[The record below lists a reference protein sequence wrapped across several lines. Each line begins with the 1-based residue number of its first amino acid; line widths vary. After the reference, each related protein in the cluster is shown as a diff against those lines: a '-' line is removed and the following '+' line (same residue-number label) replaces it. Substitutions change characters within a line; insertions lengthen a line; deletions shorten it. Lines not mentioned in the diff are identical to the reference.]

1 MHAELY
7 YQDKIAEATSQVKKL
22 KATRN
27 YITFT
32 KIILFL
38 LIIYFLYSL
47 LTTGNLFALYTG
59 ILSII
64 LFVYINYTE
73 TKLLQKITYYTEL
86 RHGAKIEVEYL
97 AGDSTHLPKGDKFKD
112 LSHAYSHDLDLF
124 GENSLFQS
132 VNRTVTPNGT
142 QKLSEW
148 LCSPLKSK
156 ERVLQRQQAVQE
168 LSEDPDWCHSF
179 RAIGVSHKL
188 SGIAIKEIRE
198 WSEEQLRLPTAMLQ
212 LSYYLPIVT
221 IAGWSLCLFSIIP
234 FSLPLLLSFIQLTIV
249 LSSAKKI
256 NRVQHQ
262 LDQFIHSFSNLH
274 RLMQHVRSKQVDSER
289 LKEIYY
295 KLYEQ
300 KYNAE
305 EAFRSLHKT
314 SESFDQRGNILA
326 AILLNG
332 LFMKDVH
339 LIRRLTKW
347 KEKYA
352 SFIPE
357 WLESIGELDVF
368 VSLANYRFNHP
379 DYIFPIPDDEVILR
393 GEAIGHPMLP
403 ASQRIVND
411 FQVAR
416 LHEFYIVTGA
426 NMAGKSTFLRTI
438 GTNLI
443 LANCGCVVCAKTFR
457 FQPIAIFS
465 SMRTADNL
473 AKGTSY
479 FHAELLRLKQLV
491 ETAEKEDK
499 LFIILDEILKGTN
512 SVDKLNGSRLFIQ
525 KLLSLPVSGLI
536 ATHDLELGKL
546 ADVFPRHFI
555 NNCFEIAHSGTEIS
569 YDYKLKPG
577 ISQTMNASILLKKM
591 GLV

>member
-7 YQDKIAEATSQVKKL
+7 YQDKIAESTLQVKKL
-22 KATRN
+22 KVTRN
-27 YITFT
+27 YITCT

-47 LTTGNLFALYTG
+47 FATGNIFALCTG
-59 ILSII
+59 ILSVI
-64 LFVYINYTE
+64 LFIYINYAE

-86 RHGAKIEVEYL
+86 RHCAKTEVEYL
-97 AGDSTHLPKGDKFKD
+97 AGDMTHLSRGDNFKD

-142 QKLSEW
+142 QQLSDW
-148 LCSPLKSK
+148 LRSPLKSK
-156 ERVLQRQQAVQE
+156 EGLIQRQQSVQE

-179 RAIGVSHKL
+179 RAIGASHKL
-188 SGIAIKEIRE
+188 SGIAVKEIRE
-198 WSEEQLRLPTAMLQ
+198 WSEERLQ
-212 LSYYLPIVT
+212 LPAVMIKLSYCLPIVT

-249 LSSAKKI
+249 LSSVKKI
-256 NRVQHQ
+256 NRVQQQ

-274 RLMQHVRSKQVDSER
+274 KLMRHVRSRKRHSER
-289 LKEIYY
+289 LKEIHY

-326 AILLNG
+326 TILLNG

-352 SFIPE
+352 SSIPE
-357 WLESIGELDVF
+357 WLESTGELDAL
-368 VSLANYRFNHP
+368 VSFANYRFNHP
-379 DYIFPIPDDEVILR
+379 DYIFPVPDDEVILC
-393 GEAIGHPMLP
+393 GEEIGHPMLP
-403 ASQRIVND
+403 VSQRVTND
-411 FQVAR
+411 FRVTR

-473 AKGTSY
+473 AEGTSY

-512 SVDKLNGSRLFIQ
+512 SVDKLNGSRLFLQ
-525 KLLSLPVSGLI
+525 KLLSLPISGLI

-546 ADVFPRHFI
+546 ADTSPQHFI
-555 NNCFEIAHSGTEIS
+555 NNCFEITHSGTEIA

-577 ISQTMNASILLKKM
+577 ISKTMNASILLKKM